1 MRYRVKFQKYGV
13 MKFVGHLDIMRYF
26 QKAFRR
32 AALPIRYSEG
42 FNPHQIMSF
51 AAPLGVGI
59 TSDGEYMDV
68 DMKEEVL
75 SEDTLQKLDSVMVD
89 GMKILEFRA
98 LNDSA
103 KKAMTAVR
111 AASYLLYYK
120 EDIFLSK
127 EDLQSKL
134 AAFYG
139 RPEILIIKMTKK
151 SERELDLK
159 PLIFSFEVVELPEV
173 LREESAYSFGLKLC
187 VSTGSTDNIK
197 PELVMEHFHKSAG
210 LEDVSF
216 GIHRVDLYTFDDNEE
231 LISLGDVGY
240 DVQ

>member
-1 MRYRVKFQKYGV
+1 MEVEFVMRYRVKFQKYGV

-134 AAFYG
+134 WQVPSRGESG
-139 RPEILIIKMTKK
+139 RVL
-151 SERELDLK
+151 LLADA
-159 PLIFSFEVVELPEV
+159 PLS
-173 LREESAYSFGLKLC
+173 SAPSLA
-187 VSTGSTDNIK
+187 V
-197 PELVMEHFHKSAG
+197 SAG
-210 LEDVSF
+210 PGPAPGRGRLRGE
-216 GIHRVDLYTFDDNEE
+216 GWYLGK
-231 LISLGDVGY
+231 LIGAGRRRPRC
-240 DVQ
+240 